1 MNIAL
6 IIGRLGSRRI
16 KKKNIKLFFGKP
28 VIAYPIINAIRSKI
42 FSRVIVSTES
52 KKISKIAKFY
62 GAEIP
67 FKRPKKIADNKTS
80 TIKVIKHAIKKL
92 GLSKKKNINICCIY
106 PVTPLLN
113 KKIFI
118 KGYKKFVN
126 SKADFLIPVLKTKH
140 THTRFFCKNKKGYL
154 RETKN
159 KKMQTYQDAGQ
170 FYWGKN
176 KSFQTFNS
184 VFDGKSIPLPI
195 SKNNAIDVN
204 THHDW
209 KKMVNLYNSRK

>member
-52 KKISKIAKFY
+52 KKISEIAKFY

-92 GLSKKKNINICCIY
+92 GLSKKKYIRN
-106 PVTPLLN
+106 
-113 KKIFI
+113 
-118 KGYKKFVN
+118 
-126 SKADFLIPVLKTKH
+126 LKT
-140 THTRFFCKNKKGYL
+140 YL
-154 RETKN
+154 
-159 KKMQTYQDAGQ
+159 
-170 FYWGKN
+170 
-176 KSFQTFNS
+176 
-184 VFDGKSIPLPI
+184 II
-195 SKNNAIDVN
+195 
-204 THHDW
+204 
-209 KKMVNLYNSRK
+209 